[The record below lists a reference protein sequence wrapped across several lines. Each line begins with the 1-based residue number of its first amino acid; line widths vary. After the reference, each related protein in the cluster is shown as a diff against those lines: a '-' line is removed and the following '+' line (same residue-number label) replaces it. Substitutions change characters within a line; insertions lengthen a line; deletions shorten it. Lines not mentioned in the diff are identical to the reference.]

1 MPKRP
6 TALQKVYVKELFFFG
21 HSLRICPGE
30 GQKQM
35 RGAAANM
42 CAQRQAPTSTDI
54 VNTVNAQRCTP
65 MHIRR
70 SHATHTWHNTHVPS
84 CLKSIRTHYICIRSP
99 GL

>member
-42 CAQRQAPTSTDI
+42 CAQRQAPMPTDI
-54 VNTVNAQRCTP
+54 VNTVSTQSCTP

-70 SHATHTWHNTHVPS
+70 SHATHTSHNTHVPWL
-84 CLKSIRTHYICIRSP
+84 LKTHQDP
-99 GL
+99 LLLH